1 MLKQPSPEYRGFR
14 APGIRLR
21 EEMLPQLARLTAGRS
36 RLMLHALHAFDKAQ
50 AVMLVEEGLLAR
62 EHGQAILKALR
73 QMERDGVEEV
83 RTRTGGGLH
92 SGEQYLIRALG
103 EEIGGRLHLG
113 RSSGDLSA
121 VGINTLQRERV
132 LRILEGVNRLR
143 RVLIGLSRQHTDT
156 ILPGYSFGQ
165 HAQPMTLAHLL
176 LSWAANLARDSDR
189 LHGVYR
195 RVNTSPAGAAIMV
208 GSDFPL
214 NRTRTAEL
222 LGFDAIHENMADAI
236 LELNADDSLDVP
248 MAVAILYHTMAKWA
262 DDLILWSTSE
272 FAFVDIPD
280 RFCNTSSIMMQ
291 KKNVIGPAE
300 VKGASAEALG
310 CVVTSYHAL
319 KGPTGLPITERH
331 YALEMLWRVCDD
343 CARDLDWFCEL
354 LPALGIRRDH
364 MREQAWRHW
373 ATATDLAG
381 ARVHTGQT
389 PVRAVGP
396 TDQHSQLQLYVDGP
410 PDKVV
415 VFLRVEEHANDLVV
429 PKSYEDIEAVAYLG
443 GHGLG
448 ALVNME
454 QQGTELALAK
464 AGRPTSMIVCPRV
477 NAFLVGQLFYLLE
490 MEVAIVGALLGI
502 NTFDQPGVEEGKQ
515 LTYGLAGRPGY
526 EGKRADVQRW
536 VAQKD
541 PQYLV

>member
-381 ARVHTGQT
+381 AL
-389 PVRAVGP
+389 VRDRNLPWRTAHQIVGVLVRLCE
-396 TDQHSQLQLYVDGP
+396 DRGIGP
-410 PDKVV
+410 
-415 VFLRVEEHANDLVV
+415 
-429 PKSYEDIEAVAYLG
+429 EAVTPALLDEAAIAYHGTPAGLDAAQIKLALDPGRFVAARTMRG
-443 GHGLG
+443 GPAPAESLRQADLFERGLG
-448 ALVNME
+448 ADEATVAAINERL
-454 QQGTELALAK
+454 GA
-464 AGRPTSMIVCPRV
+464 AGRK
-477 NAFLVGQLFYLLE
+477 LE
-490 MEVAIVGALLGI
+490 AAVDVILGK
-502 NTFDQPGVEEGKQ
+502 T
-515 LTYGLAGRPGY
+515 
-526 EGKRADVQRW
+526 
-536 VAQKD
+536 
-541 PQYLV
+541 

>member
-21 EEMLPQLARLTAGRS
+21 EEMLPQLAQLTAGRS

-62 EHGQAILKALR
+62 EHGQAILGALR
-73 QMERDGVEEV
+73 QMEKDGVEEV

-132 LRILEGVNRLR
+132 LRILEGVNHLR

-165 HAQPMTLAHLL
+165 HAQPMTLAHLW
-176 LSWAANLARDSDR
+176 LSWAANLARDFDR

-331 YALEMLWRVCDD
+331 YALEMLWRVCDS

-381 ARVHTGQT
+381 AL
-389 PVRAVGP
+389 VRDRNLAWRTAHQIVGVLVRFCEDRGVGP
-396 TDQHSQLQLYVDGP
+396 EGVTPALLD
-410 PDKVV
+410 
-415 VFLRVEEHANDLVV
+415 EA
-429 PKSYEDIEAVAYLG
+429 AVAYHGKPAGLDAAQIKQALDPGRFVAARTMRG
-443 GHGLG
+443 GPAPAESLRQADLFERGLETDEATVAAINERLG
-448 ALVNME
+448 A
-454 QQGTELALAK
+454 
-464 AGRPTSMIVCPRV
+464 AGRR
-477 NAFLVGQLFYLLE
+477 LE
-490 MEVAIVGALLGI
+490 AAVDAILGK
-502 NTFDQPGVEEGKQ
+502 T
-515 LTYGLAGRPGY
+515 
-526 EGKRADVQRW
+526 
-536 VAQKD
+536 
-541 PQYLV
+541 